1 DSYILFLYKKWL
13 KYDYIVFYRDS
24 YKVKKYKNILSK
36 NVTILESKK
45 HFWDI
50 KFKIKAR
57 IYPPFK
63 QHLIS
68 FFGIKQTFWDFWDI
82 WDFLHFKL
90 GKIKSHF
97 CKL

>member
-1 DSYILFLYKKWL
+1 MFLSFLCNYLSNLKAIDSYILFLYKKWL

-50 KFKIKAR
+50 KFKIKHSF
-57 IYPPFK
+57 YLPFK
-63 QHLIS
+63 QYLI
-68 FFGIKQTFWDFWDI
+68 II
-82 WDFLHFKL
+82 L
-90 GKIKSHF
+90 G
-97 CKL
+97 